1 MKDKNAR
8 DTSLKSFAENWRET
22 GPVLDAIRSREVA
35 ALTQEQARQQTL
47 ALFGLW
53 RPGFDKAMSG
63 LVEQQDGF
71 RKLELYLQ
79 AKSNH
84 ESPL

>member
-35 ALTQEQARQQTL
+35 TLTQ
-47 ALFGLW
+47 FGVNQ
-53 RPGFDKAMSG
+53 K
-63 LVEQQDGF
+63 
-71 RKLELYLQ
+71 
-79 AKSNH
+79 
-84 ESPL
+84 

>member
-53 RPGFDKAMSG
+53 RPSSAGMP
-63 LVEQQDGF
+63 V
-71 RKLELYLQ
+71 
-79 AKSNH
+79 
-84 ESPL
+84 SPLSLQRSRRRAHLRPRVERS

>member
-1 MKDKNAR
+1 MKDKIAA

-22 GPVLDAIRSREVA
+22 GPVLDAIRGREVA

-47 ALFGLW
+47 ALFSLW
-53 RPGFDKAMSG
+53 RPGFNQAMSG

-79 AKSNH
+79 ARIKS
-84 ESPL
+84 